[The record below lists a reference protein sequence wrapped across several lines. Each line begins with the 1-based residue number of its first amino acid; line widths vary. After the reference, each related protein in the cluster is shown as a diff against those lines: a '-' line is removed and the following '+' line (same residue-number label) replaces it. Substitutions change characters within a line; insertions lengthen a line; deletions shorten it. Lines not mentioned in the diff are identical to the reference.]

1 MDAIK
6 NEQLE
11 AVLNELKEVNLQT
24 EEALERARDKRVQ
37 LVKDAGQKQ
46 ILLN

>member
-11 AVLNELKEVNLQT
+11 AILNELKEVNLQT

>member
-6 NEQLE
+6 IEYLE
-11 AVLNELKEVNLQT
+11 AVLSELKEVNLQT